1 MNPNPSE
8 VVRALG
14 FYSVTKR
21 PESLLKGSGLFEA
34 NALSAFRSTAWSGF
48 ALFFSF
54 RQRRSVVLY
63 WQAV

>member
-8 VVRALG
+8 VVRALR

-34 NALSAFRSTAWSGF
+34 NALSAFRSTWSGF